1 MQRETE
7 YSNYNRLLEQAREAG
22 ASTARTWIPK
32 LCQAL
37 REEDKN
43 LSNEDIR
50 DRVEKDCAYIWSKS
64 TIRTYIPGEFKDLQK
79 QEAGRKGREKQ
90 LEEPIPAGGA
100 RETGAENS
108 SVPSKVLESESFE
121 EIRRPVG
128 VYSKDE
134 MIKREKEVFS
144 RARKVLEEESKKKDD
159 IIKQKNDIIKQ
170 KENEID
176 RLRQAQDISDIPH
189 KIVEDK
195 IGPVKV
201 QNLSKISEFDRRG
214 FKALVSRF
222 AELVRR
228 KMTSEGHA
236 TVKFYILTKDRTT
249 NIEYLVPVN
258 YTVDMFNRSTDV
270 ILDEDRL

>member
-1 MQRETE
+1 VSIETE

-22 ASTARTWIPK
+22 ASTARAWIPK

-64 TIRTYIPGEFKDLQK
+64 TIRTYIPDEFKDPQK

-108 SVPSKVLESESFE
+108 SVPSKVLESESFD
-121 EIRRPVG
+121 RPRQDIG
-128 VYSKDE
+128 DGKE
-134 MIKREKEVFS
+134 MYAKLQRQFKN
-144 RARKVLEEESKKKDD
+144 RLEFETKYRDD
-159 IIKQKNDIIKQ
+159 IIKQQSQEIQ
-170 KENEID
+170 KLNQEIQKLKELID
-176 RLRQAQDISDIPH
+176 SQTIDDIPQL
-189 KIVEDK
+189 VDDK

-214 FKALVSRF
+214 YKILASRF
-222 AELVRR
+222 GEVVRR
-228 KMTSEGHA
+228 KLVAEGKA
-236 TVKFYILTKDRTT
+236 SIKPYILSKDRTT
-249 NIEYLVPVN
+249 GVKSLVPVMF
-258 YTVDMFNRSTDV
+258 TVDMMGKKTEMA
-270 ILDEDRL
+270 LDESRL